1 MTRIVYNTATSL
13 NGFIADE
20 ENSLDWLFA
29 VESGEAPDHDAFMRE
44 VGVIVE
50 GATTYEWV
58 LDSTKLL
65 EHPDKWSSFF
75 GDHPTFVFTSRDL
88 PIPEGA
94 DVRLVSGDVEQH
106 LDDIVRAASGLDV
119 WLVGGGELVGQFYDI
134 GALDEIQV
142 SIAPT
147 ALTGGAPLFPR
158 DTDPG
163 DLELTEVK
171 RYGGFAHLCYT
182 VHPASD

>member
-20 ENSLDWLFA
+20 ENSLEWLFA
-29 VESGEAPDHDAFMRE
+29 VESGEAPDHGAFMND

-58 LDSTKLL
+58 LESTQLL
-65 EHPDKWSSFF
+65 EHPEKWSSFF
-75 GDHPTFVFTSRDL
+75 GDHPTYVFTSRDL

-94 DVRLVSGDVEQH
+94 DVRLVAGDVDDH
-106 LDDIVRAASGLDV
+106 LDDIVRAASGRDV
-119 WLVGGGELVGQFYDI
+119 WLVGGGDLVGQFFDI

-142 SIAPT
+142 SIAPSLL
-147 ALTGGAPLFPR
+147 AGGAPLFPR

-163 DLELTEVK
+163 DLELVEVK
-171 RYGGFAHLCYT
+171 RYGNFVHLCYS
-182 VHPASD
+182 VDSDSD

>member
-20 ENSLDWLFA
+20 QNSLDWLFA
-29 VESGEAPDHDAFMRE
+29 VESGEAPDHGAFMRE

-58 LDSTKLL
+58 LSSTKLM
-65 EHPDKWSSFF
+65 EHPEKWTSFF
-75 GDHPTFVFTSRDL
+75 GDHPTYVFTSRDL

-94 DVRLVSGDVEQH
+94 DVRLVDGDVGDH

-142 SIAPT
+142 SIAPS
-147 ALTGGAPLFPR
+147 ALAGGAPLFPR
-158 DTDPG
+158 ATEPG

-171 RYGGFAHLCYT
+171 RYGGFAHLCYS
-182 VHPASD
+182 VQSESD